1 MMDIIRH
8 SYSLFTHY
16 CRAVVFLEQQAGLRH
31 PDSSYCRRE
40 RDNFWNAGPRNKL
53 PYEIEF
59 IRLQRIHGAGTI
71 EREIDIRFVLDVEA
85 ARAFCVEMVGPETDW
100 EGFSRLYRRNEP
112 EARWFSMGEE
122 ERKIYVG
129 RAKERMRALYGEI
142 VLGDRRDR
150 PSTSQRV
157 CSHFFTT
164 MSLPS
169 HCILTRDCIHRI
181 PAPLTTATS
190 RHTRRRLM

>member
-1 MMDIIRH
+1 MMVIIRH

-16 CRAVVFLEQQAGLRH
+16 CRAVVFLEKQAGLRH
-31 PDSSYCRRE
+31 PDPSDCRRE
-40 RDNFWNAGPRNKL
+40 RDNFWNACPRNKL

-71 EREIDIRFVLDVEA
+71 EREIDIRFVLNVEA
-85 ARAFCVEMVGPETDW
+85 ARAFCVEMVGPEADW
-100 EGFSRLYRRNEP
+100 ERFSPLYRGNTP
-112 EARWFSMGEE
+112 EARWFTMGEE
-122 ERKIYVG
+122 ERKVYIG
-129 RAKERMRALYGEI
+129 RAKERMRTLYGEN
-142 VLGDRRDR
+142 VLGARRDR
-150 PSTSQRV
+150 ASTSQRV

-169 HCILTRDCIHRI
+169 HCILTWDCIHRI

-190 RHTRRRLM
+190 